1 MKSLAARAL
10 FAITAAAVPALA
22 VAGLLGAMLV
32 VVVRDVEADVE
43 VATSTAGSVND
54 MRVLLEK
61 EHALVVRLPGELDLA
76 KIDTYAGAIAAID
89 QKLDTLTGALEASRR
104 VVSPDVI
111 AQIREI
117 RGNIRKATA
126 GIIDASKSFAQSTA
140 LELVNGSFESD
151 TGVTVVL
158 LDAIASNID
167 AIAARARARL
177 RDASYWAWRLVPIA
191 FLIAIVAAG
200 LSLWAIRRQVVAPL
214 ARIGAGMRRLAD
226 DDLSVDTSGWPTEGE
241 LGQMTHAV
249 EHFRANAAAR
259 ERLQAERTT
268 GFQATEVRGRH
279 VAGLTK
285 AFEAEAA
292 TVIAE
297 LGTASLAL
305 AQAAGAMMKA
315 ATDSDTRAHEVAAS
329 TGEANSAA
337 NAVAAA
343 AEQIH
348 AAIEAIEERIV
359 SAQSIASTATS
370 GAREACGTMTGVV
383 ERCRQIG
390 TVVGLIDSIAQ
401 ETNLLA
407 LNATIEAARAG
418 DMGRGFGVVATEVKT
433 LAHQTAKATENVTT
447 QIRALQDASSAGS
460 RAVDDVAAIVARL
473 DEIATAIA
481 QVMRQQSEATREI
494 SASAILA
501 AGGTTTVLQS
511 IGGMTEASK
520 RTRGISD
527 DVSRAAAD
535 LAAQS
540 ERLAGTVRKFLNG
553 LAAA

>member
-1 MKSLAARAL
+1 MSSSNPLRRAILAA
-10 FAITAAAVPALA
+10 ALA
-22 VAGLLGAMLV
+22 LVFGSGAASADVRVHGATTVAFGLMKPNKEKIEALAGTAIVLLPSSTTRGLTDLAQGRADIAMLA
-32 VVVRDVEADVE
+32 EP
-43 VATSTAGSVND
+43 
-54 MRVLLEK
+54 L
-61 EHALVVRLPGELDLA
+61 
-76 KIDTYAGAIAAID
+76 AGA
-89 QKLDTLTGALEASRR
+89 
-104 VVSPDVI
+104 
-111 AQIREI
+111 
-117 RGNIRKATA
+117 
-126 GIIDASKSFAQSTA
+126 AQSINDKTPGT
-140 LELVNGSFESD
+140 VD
-151 TGVTVVL
+151 TGTL
-158 LDAIASNID
+158 
-167 AIAARARARL
+167 
-177 RDASYWAWRLVPIA
+177 
-191 FLIAIVAAG
+191 
-200 LSLWAIRRQVVAPL
+200 L
-214 ARIGAGMRRLAD
+214 ARHVGNAYVQFIVHPGNPVRN
-226 DDLSVDTSGWPTEGE
+226 LST
-241 LGQMTHAV
+241 THAV
-249 EHFRANAAAR
+249 EHFRTNAAAR
-259 ERLQAERTT
+259 ERLQAERTE

-279 VAGLTK
+279 IAGLTR

-305 AQAAGAMMKA
+305 AQAASAMMKA
-315 ATDSDTRAHEVAAS
+315 VTDSDTRAHEVAAS

-370 GAREACGTMTGVV
+370 GARDACGTMTGVV